1 MMRLFAILLSWLARV
16 PGVQEALDEAL
27 AKQMGEAVSLTLA
40 EQASAEAYR
49 AKLLKELRR
58 WPNVMST

>member
-1 MMRLFAILLSWLARV
+1 MMMRFLAWLASFF
-16 PGVQEALDEAL
+16 PEHMQAALDAEM
-27 AKQMGEAVSLTLA
+27 AKQMGEAVSMDA
-40 EQASAEAYR
+40 EEYR